1 MSKKYNISF
10 TAHPD
15 IELGWE
21 RKPLEAHLELPERID
36 ENTGLIIFVDG
47 WGGFAD
53 SEYQSN
59 GNW

>member
-36 ENTGLIIFVDG
+36 ENTGYFSPKT
-47 WGGFAD
+47 WCGGHNPGEKSAICP
-53 SEYQSN
+53 
-59 GNW
+59 